1 MSRELPITFACGPYD
16 RMEALRSGDVKI
28 DGVAIT
34 YRAIQPAPKI
44 FREMIE
50 KRAFDVAEMSLSTHF
65 IERSQGRFPFVAIPV
80 FPSRVF
86 RHGYIF
92 ITRNSRIAEPPDL
105 NGKRIGLEG
114 YKQTASVWIR
124 GLLSEEYGVDLSRV
138 HWLQGRLEKDDV
150 VQGHTIEAL
159 PGVRIDPVPA
169 GTSLSEMLV
178 AGELDA
184 IIGPRTP
191 SALAAGAVTRLF
203 TNYRA
208 TEEDYF
214 RRTGIFPIMHTLVI
228 REELHEEQPWLAR
241 ALLEACVKSKL
252 LALNQMRFSGAMR
265 YMLPWLYD
273 DIEEIDRLFD
283 GDPWPYGVEPNRPAL
298 DALARYL
305 LEQKLVPAPVAC
317 DHMFVAT

>member
-16 RMEALRSGDVKI
+16 RMEALRCGDVKI
-28 DGVAIT
+28 EGVAIT

-50 KRAFDVAEMSLSTHF
+50 RRAFDVAEMSLSTHF
-65 IERSQGRFPFVAIPV
+65 IERSQGRYPFVAIPV

-92 ITRNSRIAEPPDL
+92 ITRNSRIAEPSDL

-124 GLLSEEYGVDLSRV
+124 GLLSEEYGVDLSGVR
-138 HWLQGRLEKDDV
+138 WLQGPLEKDDV
-150 VQGHTIEAL
+150 VHPIEAL
-159 PGVRIDPVPA
+159 QGVRIDPLPV
-169 GTSLSEMLV
+169 GNSLSEMLV
-178 AGELDA
+178 AGEIDA

-203 TNYRA
+203 RNYRA

-241 ALLEACVKSKL
+241 ALLEACVKSKS
-252 LALNQMRFSGAMR
+252 LALDRMRFSGAMR

-273 DIEEIDRLFD
+273 DIEEIDRLFG
-283 GDPWPYGVEPNRPAL
+283 GDPWPYGVEPNQPAL
-298 DALARYL
+298 DTLARYL
-305 LEQKLVPAPVAC
+305 LAQKLVPAPVAC
-317 DHMFVAT
+317 DQMFVAT